1 MNNNSHQNGFSLIGA
16 LFLLIVVGGL
26 VLVLAR
32 TIAVEDRESVLSVL
46 SNQAY
51 FAARSGMD
59 WAGAKVLAPGG
70 VCEDNNLSIE
80 GFSVSTTCLATENI
94 DEGTGTTY
102 NVYALTSTATKGSK
116 STGTLVSRILRGSVT
131 DATAP

>member
-1 MNNNSHQNGFSLIGA
+1 MKHRKQQRGFSLIGA
-16 LFLLIVVGGL
+16 LFLLIIVGAL
-26 VLVLAR
+26 LLVLAR
-32 TIAVEDRESVLSVL
+32 TIAVEDRQSILSVL

-70 VCEDNNLSIE
+70 TCEDNTLSVE
-80 GFSVSTTCLATENI
+80 GFSVSTTCSATENI

-116 STGTLVSRILRGSVT
+116 STGTLVSRTLRGSVT